1 MLRGLAL
8 SALPGLYVFGF
19 AFALRWALERWYGRL
34 PLWVLAAFL
43 AMVSVVFAPSLFGG
57 RVQLPLHL
65 LTSSPPYE
73 DIRPPEAPS
82 NWVQGDLIHEVAPHE
97 LTARRLLA
105 RGEWPL
111 WNASVGAGMPLLAD
125 PQAHTHWLQPITAP
139 ALVLPVAQRFAAV
152 AASRVFVAL
161 VFTFLVL
168 GTLGLA
174 EGPAFFG
181 AVAFGFGAFVQIWVG
196 WPIANAAAALPLA
209 AYAVILAAERGAVR
223 DWVLLIIATVVVLL
237 VGHPETTL
245 YVGLVMAVVAL
256 GFVFRD
262 GERPKWRL
270 FGGYAG
276 AVVVAGCLVAPA
288 LLPSVE
294 YLPQTHRYHLL
305 ENRNERLG
313 ELDPLR
319 GWRHP
324 DQAWESLG
332 DLAGR
337 LVPTV
342 APLALGSDLLGQY
355 WGEAS
360 TYLYGAAF
368 VGTLTLVLGLAAY
381 RPRAARFPFE
391 RGLLWIGVPITGLV
405 LARPPG
411 LRELFAA
418 VPLMDRSPSDHARV
432 VLLLGFFLAVLA
444 SMTLDRWCRAE
455 GSGLPTTLVAAGVG
469 LALIAA
475 SFLFAPDQPNRI
487 MSVRRLALFG
497 QLGLLLA
504 GGLLLARF
512 RGPREKARV
521 ALPIALSLMTFVELA
536 LFFAPANPTSPPGLF
551 YPETAATRFLAQGD
565 GEDRVVGLGDVLP
578 PNIPSVYGLSDP
590 RISNASKPWEY
601 ALLVSPLLHS
611 VRDMT
616 DVFELAVHPLYR
628 LLGVRYVAIRDQ
640 FSLSPLRRAFL
651 GDGLAVYESPEPPL
665 PRLFLP
671 RTARRFGSAR
681 LRDLASV
688 DDFGRTSFA
697 DSIPRAVSSDPG
709 HWKSAEGGGSRLA
722 IEDGAA
728 SATHLAARADLGEP
742 RLVASSVYQDGN
754 WHLLADGRRL
764 DSVRTNWV
772 FAGAWLDRGDHRLDL
787 VYRPASFVW
796 GAVLA
801 ALGLVTA
808 LVWLLP
814 CPRGADRG
822 RGEGQG
828 PGLV

>member
-1 MLRGLAL
+1 MLR
-8 SALPGLYVFGF
+8 SALPGLYFFGL
-19 AFALRWALERWYGRL
+19 AFALRWGLKRWYGRL
-34 PLWVLAAFL
+34 PLWVFAAFL
-43 AMVSVVFAPSLFGG
+43 AMVSVIFAPSLFGG

-65 LTSSPPYE
+65 LTSFPPYE
-73 DIRPPEAPS
+73 DIRPPEPPS

-97 LTARRLLA
+97 LTARRVLA

-111 WNASVGAGMPLLAD
+111 WNAAVGAGMPLLAD
-125 PQAHTHWLQPITAP
+125 PQAHAHWLQPITAP

-161 VFTFLVL
+161 VFTFLAL
-168 GTLGLA
+168 GALGLA
-174 EGPAFFG
+174 EGPSFFG
-181 AVAFGFGAFVQIWVG
+181 AVAFGFGAFLQIWVG

-223 DWVLLIIATVVVLL
+223 DWVLLMIATVAVLL
-237 VGHPETTL
+237 SGHPETTL
-245 YVGLVMAVVAL
+245 YAGLVMAVVAL
-256 GFVFRD
+256 GFVFRG

-270 FGGYAG
+270 FGRYAG
-276 AVVVAGCLVAPA
+276 AAIVAGCLAAPA
-288 LLPSVE
+288 LLPALE

-319 GWRHP
+319 GWRDP

-381 RPRAARFPFE
+381 RPGAARFPFE
-391 RGLLWIGVPITGLV
+391 RGLLWIGVPLTGLV

-418 VPLMDRSPSDHARV
+418 VPFMDRSPSDHARV
-432 VLLLGFFLAVLA
+432 ALLLGFFLAVLA

-455 GSGLPTTLVAAGVG
+455 GSGLSTTLVATGVG

-475 SFLFAPDQPNRI
+475 SLFFAPDQPNRI
-487 MSVRRLALFG
+487 MSIRRLALFG
-497 QLGLLLA
+497 QLALLLV
-504 GGLLLARF
+504 GGFLLARS
-512 RGPREKARV
+512 RKPREKARV
-521 ALPIALSLMTFVELA
+521 AIPIILSLMTFSELA
-536 LFFAPANPTSPPGLF
+536 LLFTPANPSSPPGLF
-551 YPETAATRFLAQGD
+551 YPETAATRFLVQGD
-565 GEDRVVGLGDVLP
+565 GEDRVVGLGDVLR

-616 DVFELAVHPLYR
+616 DVFEVAVHPLYR

-640 FSLSPLRRAFL
+640 FSLSPLRRVFL

-671 RTARRFGSAR
+671 QAARRFGPAR

-709 HWKSAEGGGSRLA
+709 HWENADGGGSRLV
-722 IEDGAA
+722 IDDGAT
-728 SATHLAARADLGEP
+728 SETQITARAHLVEP

-754 WHLLADGRRL
+754 WHVLADGQRL

-772 FAGAWLDRGDHRLDL
+772 FVGAWLDRGDHRLDL

-796 GAVLA
+796 GAILA
-801 ALGLVTA
+801 ALGLLAA

-814 CPRGADRG
+814 CPRGS
-822 RGEGQG
+822 G
-828 PGLV
+828 PR